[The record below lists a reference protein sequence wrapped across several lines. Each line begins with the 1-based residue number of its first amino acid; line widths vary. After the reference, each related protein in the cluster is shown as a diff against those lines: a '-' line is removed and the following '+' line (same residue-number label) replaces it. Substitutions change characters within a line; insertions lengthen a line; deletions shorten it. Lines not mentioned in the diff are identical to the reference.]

1 MFETVSAKHFII
13 VVYVVNVIIIIIII
27 TSDTAKNK
35 LYTI

>member
-13 VVYVVNVIIIIIII
+13 VVYVVNVIIIII